1 MKNRKIIYGFHFLL
15 YNVIGEFMKT
25 EEEKIIEIIDKLR
38 PFLES
43 DGGDIKFIKYE
54 EDIVYI
60 SMMGAC
66 ADCSLLDYT
75 LKDGIEMAIKDE
87 IPTVKAVIN
96 INNNLPLD

>member
-1 MKNRKIIYGFHFLL
+1 
-15 YNVIGEFMKT
+15 MKT

-38 PFLES
+38 PFLIN

-54 EDIVYI
+54 DDVVYI

-66 ADCSLLDYT
+66 ADCALLDYT

-87 IPTVKAVIN
+87 ISTVKAVIN
-96 INNNLPLD
+96 INNNSSLD